1 MIQCRF
7 GLDELHLDAEIVA
20 AGRKIANGGSL
31 SSGIR
36 LYLRFLHYQSKCQ
49 NMTSERQDVP
59 LDGQNMSINLSSLDE
74 VFSGL
79 EE

>member
-7 GLDELHLDAEIVA
+7 GLDDIHLDAEIVA

-49 NMTSERQDVP
+49 NMPLEGQDMT
-59 LDGQNMSINLSSLDE
+59 LEGQDTPINLSSLDE
-74 VFSGL
+74 VFSELG
-79 EE
+79 E